1 MTRHR
6 SRPGLRRHAER
17 AARVVLLA
25 LAAAFSLVPILWIV
39 LTSFKHRVDILASTP
54 RLVFEPQVESY
65 ARLLLHQGSTIL
77 RNLQNSAIVALLTTA
92 AVLVLATLAAYA
104 FSRYRFRGRY
114 GLLLGL
120 LATRLLPPI
129 TTVIPLFLLWNRW
142 RLVDTHL
149 GLILIYSAL
158 NIPLA
163 VWMMK
168 AFLDGVPAELE
179 QAAMIDGCSRL
190 GALGRVT
197 LPLAA
202 PGLAATAVFVFVLA
216 WNEFMFAFIFTSVQA
231 KTMPV
236 IIAQGLGELQVEW
249 TDIATL
255 GTVVMLP
262 TLLLTFLAQ
271 RHLVQGLTAGA
282 LK

>member
-1 MTRHR
+1 M
-6 SRPGLRRHAER
+6 RRAGRADR
-17 AARVVLLA
+17 AARLLLLA
-25 LAAAFSLVPILWIV
+25 LLLVFSVAPIAWLV
-39 LTSFKHRVDILASTP
+39 LTSFKNRVDVLASPP
-54 RLVFEPQVESY
+54 RFLFTPQVESY

-77 RNLQNSAIVALLTTA
+77 GNLRNSTVVAMATTMVVVLLS
-92 AVLVLATLAAYA
+92 TLAAFA
-104 FSRYRFRGRY
+104 FSRYEFRGRY
-114 GLLLGL
+114 ALFLGL

-129 TTVIPLFLLWNRW
+129 TTVIPLFLLWNQW
-142 RLVDTHL
+142 KLVDTHL
-149 GLILIYSAL
+149 GLILIYSGL
-158 NIPLA
+158 NAPLA
-163 VWMMK
+163 VWMIK
-168 AFLDGVPAELE
+168 AFLDGVPVELE

-190 GALGRVT
+190 GALRRVT

-216 WNEFMFAFIFTSVQA
+216 WNEFMFAFIFTSVHA

-262 TLLLTFLAQ
+262 TVVLTFLAQ
-271 RHLVQGLTAGA
+271 KHLVQGLTAGA

>member
-1 MTRHR
+1 M
-6 SRPGLRRHAER
+6 RRAGRTDR
-17 AARVVLLA
+17 AARLLLLA
-25 LAAAFSLVPILWIV
+25 LLLVFSVAPIAWLV
-39 LTSFKHRVDILASTP
+39 LTSFKNRVDVLASPP
-54 RLVFEPQVESY
+54 RFLFTPQVESY

-77 RNLQNSAIVALLTTA
+77 GNLQNSIVVAMATTVVVVLLS
-92 AVLVLATLAAYA
+92 TLAAFA
-104 FSRYRFRGRY
+104 FSRYEFRGRHA
-114 GLLLGL
+114 LFFGL

-129 TTVIPLFLLWNRW
+129 TTVIPLFLLWNQW
-142 RLVDTHL
+142 KLVDTHL
-149 GLILIYSAL
+149 GLILIYSGL
-158 NIPLA
+158 NAPLA
-163 VWMMK
+163 VWMIK
-168 AFLDGVPAELE
+168 AFLDGVPVELE
-179 QAAMIDGCSRL
+179 QAAMIDGCSRP
-190 GALGRVT
+190 GALRRVT

-216 WNEFMFAFIFTSVQA
+216 WNEFMFAFIFTSVHA

-262 TLLLTFLAQ
+262 TVVLTFLAQ
-271 RHLVQGLTAGA
+271 KHLVQGLTAGA

>member
-1 MTRHR
+1 VTGRALR
-6 SRPGLRRHAER
+6 ALGLGA
-17 AARVVLLA
+17 LLA
-25 LAAAFSLVPILWIV
+25 FALVPIVWIV
-39 LTSFKHRVDILASTP
+39 LTSFKHRVDVLASPP
-54 RLVFEPQVESY
+54 RLLFEPQVESY
-65 ARLLLHQGSTIL
+65 ERLLLHQGSAILGNL
-77 RNLQNSAIVALLTTA
+77 RNSLIVASATTVG
-92 AVLVLATLAAYA
+92 VLVLATLAAFA
-104 FSRYRFRGRY
+104 FSRYRFRARRA
-114 GLLLGL
+114 LFLGL

-129 TTVIPLFLLWNRW
+129 TTVIPLFLLWNAW
-142 RLVDTHL
+142 RLVDTHV
-149 GLILIYSAL
+149 GLVLIYSAL
-158 NIPLA
+158 NVPLA

-168 AFLDGVPAELE
+168 AFLGGVPVELE
-179 QAAMIDGCSRL
+179 QAAMVDGCSRL

-216 WNEFMFAFIFTSVQA
+216 WNEFMFAFIFTSVHA

-262 TLLLTFLAQ
+262 TLVLTFLVQ

-282 LK
+282 LR

>member
-1 MTRHR
+1 MPRA
-6 SRPGLRRHAER
+6 GLADR
-17 AARVVLLA
+17 AARLLLLGLLLA
-25 LAAAFSLVPILWIV
+25 FSVAPIAWLV
-39 LTSFKHRVDILASTP
+39 LTSFKNRVDVLASPP
-54 RLVFEPQVESY
+54 RFLFTPQVESY

-77 RNLQNSAIVALLTTA
+77 GNLQNSLAVATATTA
-92 AVLVLATLAAYA
+92 VVVLLGTLAAFA
-104 FSRYRFRGRY
+104 FSRYEFRGRSA
-114 GLLLGL
+114 LFLGL

-142 RLVDTHL
+142 QLVDTHL
-149 GLILIYSAL
+149 GLILIYSGL
-158 NIPLA
+158 NAPLA
-163 VWMMK
+163 VWMIK
-168 AFLDGVPAELE
+168 AFLDGVPVELE

-190 GALGRVT
+190 GALRRVT

-216 WNEFMFAFIFTSVQA
+216 WNEFMFAFIFTSVHA

-262 TLLLTFLAQ
+262 TVVLTFLAQ
-271 RHLVQGLTAGA
+271 KHLVKGLTAGA

>member
-1 MTRHR
+1 M
-6 SRPGLRRHAER
+6 RRAGRTDR
-17 AARVVLLA
+17 AARLLLLA
-25 LAAAFSLVPILWIV
+25 LLLVFSVAPIAWLV
-39 LTSFKHRVDILASTP
+39 LTSFKNRVDVLASPP
-54 RLVFEPQVESY
+54 RFLFTPQVESY

-77 RNLQNSAIVALLTTA
+77 GNLQNSIVVAMATTVVVVLLS
-92 AVLVLATLAAYA
+92 TLAAFA
-104 FSRYRFRGRY
+104 FSRYEFRGRHA
-114 GLLLGL
+114 LFLGL

-129 TTVIPLFLLWNRW
+129 TTVIPLFLLWNQW
-142 RLVDTHL
+142 KLVDTHL
-149 GLILIYSAL
+149 GLILIYSGL
-158 NIPLA
+158 NAPLA
-163 VWMMK
+163 VWMIK
-168 AFLDGVPAELE
+168 AFLDGVPVELE
-179 QAAMIDGCSRL
+179 QAAMIDGCSRP
-190 GALGRVT
+190 GALRRVT

-216 WNEFMFAFIFTSVQA
+216 WNEFMFAFIFTSVHA

-262 TLLLTFLAQ
+262 TVVLTFLAQ
-271 RHLVQGLTAGA
+271 KHLVQGLTAGA

>member
-1 MTRHR
+1 M
-6 SRPGLRRHAER
+6 RRLDR
-17 AARVVLLA
+17 VARLALLGVLLV
-25 LAAAFSLVPILWIV
+25 FSVGPIVWLV
-39 LTSFKHRVDILASTP
+39 LTSFKNRVDVLASPP
-54 RLVFEPQVESY
+54 RFLFRPQVESY
-65 ARLLLHQGSTIL
+65 ARLLLHQGGTIVG
-77 RNLQNSAIVALLTTA
+77 NLENSAIIAAATTGLV
-92 AVLVLATLAAYA
+92 VLLATLAGFA
-104 FSRYRFRGRY
+104 FSRYEFRGRRA
-114 GLLLGL
+114 LFFGL

-142 RLVDTHL
+142 KLVDTHL

-158 NIPLA
+158 NAPLA

-168 AFLDGVPAELE
+168 AFLDGVPVELE

-190 GALGRVT
+190 GALRRVT
-197 LPLAA
+197 VPLAA
-202 PGLAATAVFVFVLA
+202 PGVAATAVFVFVLA
-216 WNEFMFAFIFTSVQA
+216 WNEFMFAFIFTSVRA

-262 TLLLTFLAQ
+262 TLVLTFLAQ
-271 RHLVQGLTAGA
+271 KHLVQGLTAGA

>member
-1 MTRHR
+1 MRR
-6 SRPGLRRHAER
+6 AGLADR
-17 AARVVLLA
+17 AARLLLLA
-25 LAAAFSLVPILWIV
+25 LLLVFSAAPIAWLV
-39 LTSFKHRVDILASTP
+39 LTSFKNRVDVLASPP
-54 RLVFEPQVESY
+54 RFLFTPQVESY
-65 ARLLLHQGSTIL
+65 GRLLLHQGSTIL
-77 RNLQNSAIVALLTTA
+77 GNLQNSLAVAMATTA
-92 AVLVLATLAAYA
+92 VVVLLSTLAAFS
-104 FSRYRFRGRY
+104 FSRYAFRGRAA
-114 GLLLGL
+114 LFLGL

-142 RLVDTHL
+142 KLVDTHL
-149 GLILIYSAL
+149 GLILIYSGL
-158 NIPLA
+158 NAPLA
-163 VWMMK
+163 VWMIK
-168 AFLDGVPAELE
+168 AFLDGVPVELE

-190 GALGRVT
+190 GALRRVT

-216 WNEFMFAFIFTSVQA
+216 WNEFMFAFIFTSVHA

-262 TLLLTFLAQ
+262 TVVLTFLAQ
-271 RHLVQGLTAGA
+271 KHLVKGLTAGA

>member
-1 MTRHR
+1 M
-6 SRPGLRRHAER
+6 RRAGRTDR
-17 AARVVLLA
+17 AARLLLLA
-25 LAAAFSLVPILWIV
+25 LLLVFSVAPIAWLV
-39 LTSFKHRVDILASTP
+39 LTSFKSRVDVLASPP
-54 RLVFEPQVESY
+54 RFLFTPQVESY

-77 RNLQNSAIVALLTTA
+77 GNLQNSIVVAMATTVVVVLLS
-92 AVLVLATLAAYA
+92 TLAAFA
-104 FSRYRFRGRY
+104 FSRYEFRGRHA
-114 GLLLGL
+114 LFLGL

-129 TTVIPLFLLWNRW
+129 TTVIPLFLLWNQW
-142 RLVDTHL
+142 KLVDTHL
-149 GLILIYSAL
+149 GLILIYSGL
-158 NIPLA
+158 NAPLA
-163 VWMMK
+163 VWMIK
-168 AFLDGVPAELE
+168 AFLDGVPVELE
-179 QAAMIDGCSRL
+179 QAAMIDGCSRP
-190 GALGRVT
+190 GALRRVT

-216 WNEFMFAFIFTSVQA
+216 WNEFMFAFIFTSVHA

-262 TLLLTFLAQ
+262 TVVLTFLAQ
-271 RHLVQGLTAGA
+271 KHLVQGLTAGA